1 MMSKDKYILP
11 IGTVVSL
18 QEGDVFLMIVGRAQ
32 LFNQDGV
39 IGYFDYSAT
48 LYPQGLDGNQEFI
61 FFNKEDVK
69 EVIFEGFRNDQEIDF
84 AENYEK
90 NIEATDYPK
99 LSIKS

>member
-1 MMSKDKYILP
+1 MMNNKKYILP

-18 QEGDVFLMIVGRAQ
+18 QEGDALLMIIGRAQ

-48 LYPQGLDGNQEFI
+48 LYPQGLDGNQEFV
-61 FFNKEDVK
+61 FFNMEDV
-69 EVIFEGFRNDQEIDF
+69 VFEGFRNDQEIDF
-84 AENYEK
+84 AKNYEK